1 MRLLG
6 KYMGKYRFQSVMAP
20 LLKMAEALFDLFVP
34 IVMARLINTGIGNGD
49 RAYILK
55 QTGILVMLGVIGLI
69 FSITAQYFAARA
81 SVMTCSD
88 MRRDVF
94 AHVHELSF
102 RDLDRIGNSTLI
114 TRMTSDLNQVQNGLN
129 LGLRLLLRSPFIVF
143 GSVIMAF
150 TVDAKA
156 AWVFVVAVPLLG
168 ALFYGIMLKT
178 LPMYRDAQKGLD
190 AVTEHTRE
198 QLTGVRVIRAF
209 VKEEDEEREFSARS
223 AELKRRQLSVG
234 GISSLM
240 NPLSYVI
247 INLGIAAVLYIGAV
261 RTDAGLI
268 MSGEVIA
275 LVNYMGQMLIEIEKL
290 ANLIIQMTRAGA
302 SLGRVE
308 ELLAIEPSQKFGN
321 AEVDDSGNTA
331 VEFDHVSVRYNEGA
345 DESLQDVSF
354 TALKGE
360 TIGIIGGTG
369 SGKTTLV
376 SLIPRYYDATGGQ
389 VRVFGRDVRDYRKDS
404 LRDRVLTVQQTAK
417 LFSGTVRSNLLMGN
431 PGASDE
437 ELWSALETA
446 QAADF
451 IRAKEGL
458 DTVVEQDGRNLS
470 GGQKQRLSIARA
482 VAGHPDVL
490 IMDDSA
496 SALDFATDAALRK
509 AVKGLGDMTV
519 FIVSQRASNVMEA
532 DRILVLDDGILVGSG
547 THAELLKDCEVYRD
561 IYGTQFGGEE
571 AGA

>member
-1 MRLLG
+1 
-6 KYMGKYRFQSVMAP
+6 MGKYRFQSIMAP
-20 LLKMAEALFDLFVP
+20 LMKMAEALFDLFVP
-34 IVMARLINTGIGNGD
+34 LVMARLINTGIGNND
-49 RAYILK
+49 REYILK
-55 QTGILVMLGVIGLI
+55 QTGILVMLGVIGLV

-88 MRRDVF
+88 IRRDVF
-94 AHVHELSF
+94 AHIHELSF
-102 RDLDRIGNSTLI
+102 RDLDRVGSSTLI

-209 VKEEDEEREFSARS
+209 VKEEDEEREFSSRS
-223 AELKRRQLSVG
+223 AELKRRQLTVG
-234 GISSLM
+234 RISSLM

-247 INLGIAAVLYIGAV
+247 INLGIAAVIYVGAV
-261 RTDAGLI
+261 RTNAGII

-302 SLGRVE
+302 SFSRVE
-308 ELLAIEPSQKFGN
+308 ELLNIEPSQVFGT
-321 AEVDDSGNTA
+321 AEADASADTA

-345 DESLQDVSF
+345 EESLHDVSF

-360 TIGIIGGTG
+360 TIGVIGGTG

-376 SLIPRYYDATGGQ
+376 SLIPRYYDAAGGT
-389 VRVFGRDVRDYRKDS
+389 VKVFGRDIHDYSKES
-404 LRDRVLTVQQTAK
+404 LRKSVLTVQQTAK
-417 LFSGTVRSNLLMGN
+417 LFSGTVRSNLLMGA
-431 PGASDE
+431 PDATDE
-437 ELWSALETA
+437 DLWRALETA

-451 IRAKEGL
+451 VRAKEGL

-470 GGQKQRLSIARA
+470 GGQKQRLGIARA
-482 VAGHPDVL
+482 VAGKPDIL

-509 AVKGLGDMTV
+509 AVKELGSMTI

-532 DRILVLDDGILVGSG
+532 DRILVLDDGELVGNG
-547 THAELLKDCEVYRD
+547 KHDELLRSCKVYSD
-561 IYGTQFGGEE
+561 IYSTQFGSEE
-571 AGA
+571 AGK

>member
-1 MRLLG
+1 
-6 KYMGKYRFQSVMAP
+6 MGKYRFQSIMAP
-20 LLKMAEALFDLFVP
+20 LLKMADALFDLFVP
-34 IVMARLINTGIGNGD
+34 LVMARLINTGIGNND
-49 RAYILK
+49 REYILK
-55 QTGILVMLGVIGLI
+55 QTGILVMLGVIGLV

-88 MRRDVF
+88 IRRDVF
-94 AHVHELSF
+94 AHIHELSF
-102 RDLDRIGNSTLI
+102 RDLDRVGSSTLI

-209 VKEEDEEREFSARS
+209 VKEEDEEREFSSRS
-223 AELKRRQLSVG
+223 AELKRRQLTVG
-234 GISSLM
+234 RISSLM

-247 INLGIAAVLYIGAV
+247 INLGIAAVIYVGAV
-261 RTDAGLI
+261 RTNAGII

-302 SLGRVE
+302 SFSRVE
-308 ELLAIEPSQKFGN
+308 ELLNIEPSQVFGT
-321 AEVDDSGNTA
+321 AEADASADTA

-345 DESLQDVSF
+345 EESLHDVSF

-360 TIGIIGGTG
+360 TIGVIGGTG

-376 SLIPRYYDATGGQ
+376 SLIPRYYDAAGGT
-389 VRVFGRDVRDYRKDS
+389 VKVFGRDIHDYSKES
-404 LRDRVLTVQQTAK
+404 LRKSVLTVQQTAK
-417 LFSGTVRSNLLMGN
+417 LFSGTVRSNLLMGA
-431 PGASDE
+431 PDATDE
-437 ELWSALETA
+437 DLWRALETA

-451 IRAKEGL
+451 VRAKEGL

-470 GGQKQRLSIARA
+470 GGQKQRLGIARA
-482 VAGHPDVL
+482 VAGKPDIL

-509 AVKGLGDMTV
+509 AVKELGSMTI

-532 DRILVLDDGILVGSG
+532 DRILVLDDGELVGNG
-547 THAELLKDCEVYRD
+547 KHDELLRSCKVYSD
-561 IYGTQFGGEE
+561 IYSTQFGSEE
-571 AGA
+571 AGK

>member
-1 MRLLG
+1 
-6 KYMGKYRFQSVMAP
+6 MGKYRFQSIMAP

-34 IVMARLINTGIGNGD
+34 LVMARLINTGIGNND
-49 RAYILK
+49 REYILK
-55 QTGILVMLGVIGLI
+55 QTGILVMLGVIGLV

-88 MRRDVF
+88 IRRDVF
-94 AHVHELSF
+94 AHIHELSF
-102 RDLDRIGNSTLI
+102 RDLDRIGSSTLI

-209 VKEEDEEREFSARS
+209 VKEEDEEREFSSRS
-223 AELKRRQLSVG
+223 AELKRRQLTVG
-234 GISSLM
+234 RISSLM

-247 INLGIAAVLYIGAV
+247 INLGIAAVIYVGAV
-261 RTDAGLI
+261 RTNAGII

-302 SLGRVE
+302 SFSRVE
-308 ELLAIEPSQKFGN
+308 ELLNIEPSQVFGT
-321 AEVDDSGNTA
+321 AEADASADTA

-345 DESLQDVSF
+345 EESLHDVSF

-360 TIGIIGGTG
+360 TIGVIGGTG

-376 SLIPRYYDATGGQ
+376 SLIPRYYDAAGGT
-389 VRVFGRDVRDYRKDS
+389 VKVFGRDIHDYSKES
-404 LRDRVLTVQQTAK
+404 LRKSVLTVQQTAK
-417 LFSGTVRSNLLMGN
+417 LFSGTVRSNLLMGA
-431 PGASDE
+431 PDATDE
-437 ELWSALETA
+437 DLWRALETA

-451 IRAKEGL
+451 VRAKEGL
-458 DTVVEQDGRNLS
+458 DTVLEQDGRNLS
-470 GGQKQRLSIARA
+470 GGQKQRLGIARA
-482 VAGHPDVL
+482 VAGKPDIL

-509 AVKGLGDMTV
+509 AVKELGSMTI

-532 DRILVLDDGILVGSG
+532 DRILVLDDGELVGNG
-547 THAELLKDCEVYRD
+547 KHDELLRSCKVYSD
-561 IYGTQFGGEE
+561 IYSTQFGSEE
-571 AGA
+571 AGK

>member
-1 MRLLG
+1 
-6 KYMGKYRFQSVMAP
+6 MGKYRFQSIMAP

-34 IVMARLINTGIGNGD
+34 LVMARLINTGIGNND
-49 RAYILK
+49 REYILK
-55 QTGILVMLGVIGLI
+55 QTGILVMLGVIGLV

-88 MRRDVF
+88 IRRDVF
-94 AHVHELSF
+94 AHIHELSF
-102 RDLDRIGNSTLI
+102 RDLDRIGSSTLI

-209 VKEEDEEREFSARS
+209 VKEEDEEREFSSRS
-223 AELKRRQLSVG
+223 AELKRRQLTVG
-234 GISSLM
+234 RISSLM

-247 INLGIAAVLYIGAV
+247 INLGIAAVIYVGAV
-261 RTDAGLI
+261 RTNAGII

-302 SLGRVE
+302 SFSRVE
-308 ELLAIEPSQKFGN
+308 ELLNIEPSQVFGT
-321 AEVDDSGNTA
+321 AEADASADTA

-345 DESLQDVSF
+345 EESLHDVSF

-360 TIGIIGGTG
+360 TIGVIGGTG

-376 SLIPRYYDATGGQ
+376 SLIPRYYDAAGGT
-389 VRVFGRDVRDYRKDS
+389 VKVFGRDIHDYSKES
-404 LRDRVLTVQQTAK
+404 LRKSVLTVQQTAK
-417 LFSGTVRSNLLMGN
+417 LFSGTVRSNLLMGA
-431 PGASDE
+431 PDATDE
-437 ELWSALETA
+437 DLWRALETA

-451 IRAKEGL
+451 VRAKEGL

-470 GGQKQRLSIARA
+470 GGQKQRLGIARA
-482 VAGHPDVL
+482 VAGKPDIL

-509 AVKGLGDMTV
+509 AVKELGSMTI

-532 DRILVLDDGILVGSG
+532 DRILVLDDGELVGNG
-547 THAELLKDCEVYRD
+547 KHDELLRSCKVYSD
-561 IYGTQFGGEE
+561 IYSTQFGSEE
-571 AGA
+571 AGK